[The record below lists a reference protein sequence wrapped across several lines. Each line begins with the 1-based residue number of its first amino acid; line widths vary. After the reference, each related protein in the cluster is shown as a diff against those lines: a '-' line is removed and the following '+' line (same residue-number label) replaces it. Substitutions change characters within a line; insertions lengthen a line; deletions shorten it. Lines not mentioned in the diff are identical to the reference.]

1 MELRT
6 AAHLLVL
13 VAVSSGCGPT
23 SYMRATGAYS
33 VAVKA
38 GTEAF
43 GAEFEAALVQCHRRE
58 QLDRARHLMEGSNN
72 KDIDWASHCKDIEN
86 AIELHRRSTDQVTAF
101 ASALSTLAGGTKYD
115 GDGPKNA
122 AAGTSALIET
132 FAGKTSNEAK
142 YAAASAEPLK
152 LLAGFVLNQY
162 ASVNIKKAIEESS
175 LGLRLMLKAM
185 TGYLE
190 GSKVQLLVYEGA
202 VKQFLKDAT
211 ALLRGETAVGVVSPR
226 KVPPLDAIQFVRE
239 SELLTTELD
248 TAHTRHQALEEVL
261 TKLEAA
267 EAKLEKAGER
277 DEKEL
282 SEVVSSA
289 VEVGKAVKTVL
300 DAVKE

>member
-1 MELRT
+1 MARRT
-6 AAHLLVL
+6 APSLLVL
-13 VAVSSGCGPT
+13 LTVSSGCGPT

-43 GAEFEAALVQCHRRE
+43 STEFEAALVQCHRRE
-58 QLDRARHLMEGSNN
+58 QLDRARHLMEGSDN
-72 KDIDWASHCKDIEN
+72 KDIDWASHCKDIEK
-86 AIELHRRSTDQVTAF
+86 AIELHRRSTDQVAAF
-101 ASALSTLAGGTKYD
+101 ASALGTLAGGTKYE
-115 GDGPKNA
+115 GDGPKDA
-122 AAGTSALIET
+122 AAGASALIGA

-142 YAAASAEPLK
+142 YAAAAAEPLK

-162 ASVNIKKAIEESS
+162 ASVQIKKAIGASS
-175 LGLRLMLKAM
+175 PGLRLMLKAM
-185 TGYLE
+185 SGYLQ
-190 GSKVQLLVYEGA
+190 GSVVQLLIYEST
-202 VKQFLKDAT
+202 VNKFLDNART
-211 ALLRGETAVGVVSPR
+211 LLRFETGAGVSSPR

-239 SELLTTELD
+239 SELLATELD
-248 TAHTRHQALEEVL
+248 AAHTRHEALSEVL

-267 EAKLEKAGER
+267 QAKLEKAGER

-282 SEVVSSA
+282 SEVVTSA